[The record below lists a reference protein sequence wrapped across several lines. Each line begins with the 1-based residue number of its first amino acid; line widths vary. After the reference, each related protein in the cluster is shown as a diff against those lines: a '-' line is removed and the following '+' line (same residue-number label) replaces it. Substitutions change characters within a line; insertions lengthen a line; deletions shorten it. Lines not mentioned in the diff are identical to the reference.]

1 MRKNLFTTEE
11 ILKIMEIKL
20 QTLRTWKRRGK
31 KSISGGIVKLEAT
44 EHNAGRGGDL
54 YSYDDIHR
62 FMKEGGLIDKYY
74 IGLYNLK
81 QKYLEMA
88 SMKSNFEKEVEK
100 TEKTVAE
107 KPVEEPKTCEEE
119 EILKEFADL
128 LQIEDEKIE
137 ENMAEEPVEET
148 KTKEE
153 PVNIPEKEVEKPIST
168 REYWLRQLED
178 CIEIMRIC
186 IRNLRNGA

>member
-1 MRKNLFTTEE
+1 MRNNLFTTEE
-11 ILKIMEIKL
+11 ILKIVGIKL
-20 QTLRTWKRRGK
+20 QTLRGWKTRGK
-31 KSISGGIVKLEAT
+31 KSLSGGVVKLKAT

-54 YSYDDIHR
+54 FSYDDIYN
-62 FMKEGGLIDKYY
+62 FMKEGCLTEKYA

-81 QKYLEMA
+81 QKHLERI
-88 SMKSNFEKEVEK
+88 SFKSNFDKEEKIEE
-100 TEKTVAE
+100 TVAE
-107 KPVEEPKTCEEE
+107 KPVEEPKTCKEE

-128 LQIEDEKIE
+128 LQIEDE
-137 ENMAEEPVEET
+137 NVAEEPVEET
-148 KTKEE
+148 KTYEE

-178 CIEIMRIC
+178 CLDIMRIC

>member
-1 MRKNLFTTEE
+1 MKNNLFTTEE
-11 ILKIMEIKL
+11 ILKIVGIKL
-20 QTLRTWKRRGK
+20 QTLRGWKTRGK
-31 KSISGGIVKLEAT
+31 KSISGGVVKLKAT

-54 YSYDDIHR
+54 FSYDDIYN
-62 FMKEGGLIDKYY
+62 FMKEGCLTERYSV
-74 IGLYNLK
+74 GLYNLK
-81 QKYLEMA
+81 QKHLERL
-88 SMKSNFEKEVEK
+88 SVKSNFNNEEEK
-100 TEKTVAE
+100 TEEKVAE
-107 KPVEEPKTCEEE
+107 KPVEEPKTYEEE

-128 LQIEDEKIE
+128 LQIEDE
-137 ENMAEEPVEET
+137 NVAEEPVEET

-153 PVNIPEKEVEKPIST
+153 PVIIPEKEVEKPKDT